1 METQN
6 NFAAT
11 CAANE
16 RTQQHAQEIQQ
27 TRIGGLGGSDAA
39 MILKI
44 GECGLAALT
53 ATDHK
58 RLAVML
64 GKVEPD
70 TWTGN
75 AYTNAGHAFEDWTEE
90 NLPWSAE
97 GYERE
102 KVLTSALARN
112 FKVFAHADFVTGKH
126 RNSVVE
132 CKFVQK
138 ETAKVINDYLAQLQW
153 YFMLGATSVW
163 LFHGQGSAE
172 PFEVAEAKLEQI
184 ERSEETIE
192 MLLAGIQTLDKAL
205 SDGWLPEI
213 IDKVTTDDIPEIV
226 AQAFDEMQSIK
237 EQQKALAEA
246 EKTAKKTL
254 LEYLEA
260 FNLSGIVATD
270 GSKHQIIYT
279 KSSVARTFDVDK
291 FAKAHPE
298 IDLAPFYKETKRS
311 SSITFK

>member
-1 METQN
+1 MENQN
-6 NFAAT
+6 NFAAQV
-11 CAANE
+11 AASE
-16 RTQQHAQEIQQ
+16 KAQQHAQEIQQ

-39 MILKI
+39 LILKI
-44 GECGLAALT
+44 GQSGLAALT
-53 ATDHK
+53 VTDHK

-64 GKVEPD
+64 GKTEPD
-70 TWTGN
+70 TWIGN
-75 AYTNAGHAFEDWTEE
+75 AFTNAGHAFEDWAE
-90 NLPWSAE
+90 NYLPWGKC

-102 KVLTSALARN
+102 KVLSNALARN
-112 FKVFAHADFVTGKH
+112 FKVFAHADFVTGENH
-126 RNSVVE
+126 GTVIE

-138 ETAKVINDYLAQLQW
+138 DTRAVINQYWAQLQW
-153 YFMLGATSVW
+153 YYMLGATAVS
-163 LFHGQGSAE
+163 LFHGTGTAE
-172 PFEVAEAKLEQI
+172 PFEVAEGTIDPI
-184 ERSEETIE
+184 ERDQETIDI
-192 MLLAGIQTLDKAL
+192 LLAGIQTLDKAI

-226 AQAFDEMQSIK
+226 AQAFDAMQSIK
-237 EQQKALAEA
+237 EQQKTLADA

-279 KSSVARTFDVDK
+279 RSSVSRTFDVEK

-298 IDLAPFYKETKRS
+298 IDLTPFYKETKRAS
-311 SSITFK
+311 SVTFK

>member
-1 METQN
+1 MENQN
-6 NFAAT
+6 NFAAQV
-11 CAANE
+11 AASE
-16 RTQQHAQEIQQ
+16 KAQQHAQEIQQ
-27 TRIGGLGGSDAA
+27 TRLGGLGGSDAA

-44 GECGLAALT
+44 GESGLAALT

-64 GKVEPD
+64 GKTEPD

-75 AYTNAGHAFEDWTEE
+75 VYTNAGHAFEDWAEIY
-90 NLPWSAE
+90 LPFANK
-97 GYERE
+97 YERE
-102 KVLTSALARN
+102 KVLSAPLARN
-112 FKVFAHADFVTGKH
+112 FKIFAHADFVTDEGET
-126 RNSVVE
+126 VIE

-138 ETAKVINDYLAQLQW
+138 DTERVINEYWAQLQW
-153 YFMLGATSVW
+153 YYMLGARNVI
-163 LFHGQGSAE
+163 LYHGIGTAD
-172 PFEVAEAKLEQI
+172 PFEVEETFAPSIK
-184 ERSEETIE
+184 RSEETIE
-192 MLLAGIQTLDKAL
+192 MLLAGIQTLDKAI
-205 SDGWLPEI
+205 SNGWLPEV

-226 AQAFDEMQSIK
+226 AQAFDTMQSIK
-237 EQQKALAEA
+237 EQQKTLADA

-279 KSSVARTFDVDK
+279 RPSVSRTFDVEK

-298 IDLAPFYKETKRS
+298 IDLTPFYKETKRAS
-311 SSITFK
+311 SVTFK